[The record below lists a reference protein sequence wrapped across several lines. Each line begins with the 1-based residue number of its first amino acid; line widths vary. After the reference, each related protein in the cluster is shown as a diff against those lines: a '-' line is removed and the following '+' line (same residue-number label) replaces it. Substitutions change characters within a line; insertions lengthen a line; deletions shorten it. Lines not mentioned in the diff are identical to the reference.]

1 LKKYLGNIIKLA
13 VSLGIGIGIVYWFVG
28 QMSDKDKADVLT
40 YIKKANYLWVVM
52 PIVFG
57 LISNYF
63 RAQRWR
69 LLLRPLGYNPG
80 IFNTFFSVMIMYF
93 LNLFFPRLGEVSRC
107 GILSRYEKV
116 PMDKAIGTMVLER
129 VVDVLCLGII
139 VLVLIATQADK
150 FWMLYNKSKTDF
162 GDIINKY
169 QVSPVVKYGSLAI
182 IILAVVGFIVY
193 SLSKQEKKMDLTG
206 SLKDKAIG
214 FVKSILEIKQVSNL
228 IRGLISIKDIGN
240 PWEFVF
246 HTVMIWVCYFL
257 MGYMGFFMF
266 PETSHLPAVAALMG
280 LAFSAIAFSLT
291 PGGLGLFPIFMKMIL
306 VVYGIPET
314 SSAPISYG
322 LVQWSAQTAS
332 VLVGGVLSLLL
343 LAIFNREP
351 SLNEVSPKT

>member
-1 LKKYLGNIIKLA
+1 MKKYLGNIIKLA
-13 VSLGIGIGIVYWFVG
+13 ISLGIGVGIVYWFVS
-28 QMSDKDKADVLT
+28 QMSDKDKEDVLA
-40 YIKKANYLWVVM
+40 YIKKANYLFVIL

-69 LLLRPLGYNPG
+69 LLLKPLGYNPG

-116 PMDKAIGTMVLER
+116 PLDKAIGTMVLER
-129 VVDVLCLGII
+129 LCDVLCLGII
-139 VLVLIATQADK
+139 VLILITTQADK
-150 FWMLYNKSKTDF
+150 FWKLYNKSKSDF
-162 GDIINKY
+162 GDIIAKY
-169 QVSPVVKYGSLAI
+169 QINPTVKYSIYAGVLLI
-182 IILAVVGFIVY
+182 IVGFIAY
-193 SLSKQEKKMDLTG
+193 RINKQGLKPLWKDTREKVMGL
-206 SLKDKAIG
+206 IG
-214 FVKSILEIKQVSNL
+214 GI
-228 IRGLISIKDIGN
+228 ISIKDIGN
-240 PWEFVF
+240 PLEFVF
-246 HTVMIWVCYFL
+246 HTIMIWVCYFL
-257 MGYMGFFMF
+257 MGYLGFFMF

-291 PGGLGLFPIFMKMIL
+291 PGGLGLFPIFMKLIL

-332 VLVGGVLSLLL
+332 VLIGGVLSLLL

>member
-1 LKKYLGNIIKLA
+1 LKKYIGNIVKLA
-13 VSLGIGIGIVYWFVG
+13 ISLGIGIGIVYWFIG

-40 YIKKANYLWVVM
+40 YIKKANYLWVIM
-52 PIVFG
+52 PIVLG

-80 IFNTFFSVMIMYF
+80 IFNTFLSVMMMYF

-107 GILSRYEKV
+107 GVLSRYEKV

-139 VLVLIATQADK
+139 VLILIATQADK
-150 FWMLYNKSKTDF
+150 FWKLYDKSKTDF
-162 GDIINKY
+162 SVIIAKY
-169 QVSPVVKYGSLAI
+169 QISPAVKYSVYA
-182 IILAVVGFIVY
+182 AVALLIVAFIVY
-193 SLSKQEKKMDLTG
+193 RVRKQGLDNL
-206 SLKDKAIG
+206 LKETRERIEG
-214 FVKSILEIKQVSNL
+214 LL
-228 IRGLISIKDIGN
+228 RGLISIKDIGN
-240 PWEFVF
+240 PLEFVF
-246 HTVMIWVCYFL
+246 HTVMIWVCYFS
-257 MGYMGFFMF
+257 MGYVGFFMF